1 VAGVRALLPLR
12 MLRHGTQTWWHQRV
26 GEMDCSSAR
35 VSPDDDVTWA
45 RGLPQSSARRSAL
58 LMIRTE
64 DEMNRNVGEYQSLP
78 WFLSSGSS

>member
-35 VSPDDDVTWA
+35 VSPDVTSA

-58 LMIRTE
+58 LMIRTD